1 MSKPNEV
8 SVSATVCGLLS
19 DVLLQSLNGIPA
31 NFNLSTFTQQL
42 CIYTKCMLQFILDR
56 QSKLKKNPDGWSKF
70 SVDIWI
76 TANIR
81 LSENLF
87 WLISG
92 LEKLSW
98 DRTVSNSAK
107 KSCSKLLKLSHNC
120 LTVKLLPTHKQ
131 KHYFVVSAPGFS

>member
-56 QSKLKKNPDGWSKF
+56 QSKFK
-70 SVDIWI
+70 
-76 TANIR
+76 
-81 LSENLF
+81 
-87 WLISG
+87 
-92 LEKLSW
+92 
-98 DRTVSNSAK
+98 K
-107 KSCSKLLKLSHNC
+107 KSRWMEQIFGRYLD
-120 LTVKLLPTHKQ
+120 
-131 KHYFVVSAPGFS
+131 YG